1 MYRPKIRELFGT
13 ETIKLEWEVYLKK
26 MFLVLN
32 NANETTE
39 LLDPDGSV
47 ACTNESVSRTIL
59 SKTKAVTFFL

>member
-1 MYRPKIRELFGT
+1 
-13 ETIKLEWEVYLKK
+13 

-59 SKTKAVTFFL
+59 SKTEAVTFFL